1 MSKSTEIANHIMTT
15 PIITP
20 INPTHS
26 QDEAT
31 ANVDSRTDAL
41 IQTTMKAN
49 FKDCTVITIAHRID
63 TVIDSDKILHL
74 SHGRVAE
81 FGSPAQLLA
90 DGKGFAEMAGHSHN

>member
-1 MSKSTEIANHIMTT
+1 MYVCPH
-15 PIITP
+15 
-20 INPTHS
+20 HS

-41 IQTTMKAN
+41 IQVTMKAN

-74 SHGRVAE
+74 SAGKVVE
-81 FGSPAQLLA
+81 FGTPEELLA
-90 DGKGFAEMAGHSHN
+90 SGNGFAEMTGRSSG